1 MRSIIT
7 AVALF
12 AGFALVGSSAFGQT
26 GANDFSAGRKITG
39 SVYRPYTART
49 YQGHAI
55 NHAQILQ
62 HYATTNATIPGDTA
76 KEHAGEVRKNLD
88 KSFAELEKL
97 DADITKDKAAQAL
110 LAEIKA
116 HHKKA
121 DAHCGMLETECLKH
135 TAEGTVVAKCC
146 TDMLKELEAAYVAHD
161 KLLKHLGVPVPPKKQ

>member
-1 MRSIIT
+1 MKT
-7 AVALF
+7 MTMLVLGLAVALST
-12 AGFALVGSSAFGQT
+12 ASVNAQS

-62 HYATTNATIPGDTA
+62 HYAKTNATIPGDTA
-76 KEHAGEVRKNLD
+76 KEHVTEVRRNLD

-97 DADITKDKAAQAL
+97 DQDITKDKEAQTL

-161 KLLKHLGVPVPPKKQ
+161 KLLKHLGVPVSPKK